1 MKHLS
6 LVTRKPETAQTALEE
21 KVDFKVDLV
30 DRGVSY
36 VLQKESV
43 L

>member
-6 LVTRKPETAQTALEE
+6 VVTRKPETAQTALEE
-21 KVDFKVDLV
+21 KVTFKVELV
-30 DRGVSY
+30 DRGVTY
-36 VLQKESV
+36 VFQKEST

>member
-30 DRGVSY
+30 DRGITY
-36 VLQKESV
+36 VFQKEST

>member
-30 DRGVSY
+30 DRGITY
-36 VLQKESV
+36 VFQKESG